1 MPFIVILSLFKTK
14 SGHNYFITM
23 TKRNR
28 SVSLVFSSCLLLIVL
43 CGFAP
48 AKAQR
53 IKDTAKKIV
62 LAAADKKATGSYVA
76 KEANVVYPD
85 LLCGAE
91 ENSVEYI
98 EKFSANRREYLMRMY
113 KKGKSFFPKAVTIL
127 RKHRLPDE
135 YKVLLA
141 LESAFNGNAVSKAGA
156 VGYWQIMDE
165 VAREYGLKYEP
176 QLSAAEKRK
185 LENEQK
191 KELLKKSAKAKTPK
205 KPAVKDDRKNFIK
218 STYAAARYLRDR
230 TRNLDNDP
238 LLVVASYNCGVGNVW
253 EAMKKTGLSNPDFW
267 DVKNYLPAE
276 TRSYVMNFIALNV
289 IFHNYD
295 KFINNT
301 LNFKDITIKAENI
314 ETNVSAAM
322 PASLNDY

>member
-1 MPFIVILSLFKTK
+1 MIKRIHSVSRFFYCSLF
-14 SGHNYFITM
+14 
-23 TKRNR
+23 
-28 SVSLVFSSCLLLIVL
+28 LIML
-43 CGFAP
+43 CGFIP
-48 AKAQR
+48 AQAQR
-53 IKDTAKKIV
+53 LKDTAKKIL
-62 LAAADKKATGSYVA
+62 LAATDKTETGNYAV

-113 KKGKSFFPKAVTIL
+113 KKGKTFFPKAATIL
-127 RKHRLPDE
+127 RKHRLPEE

-165 VAREYGLKYEP
+165 VAREYGLKYAP

-185 LENEQK
+185 QE
-191 KELLKKSAKAKTPK
+191 KELKKTAAKKGAKKIK
-205 KPAVKDDRKNFIK
+205 KAVVKDDRKNFIK
-218 STYAAARYLRDR
+218 STYAAARYLKDR

-289 IFHNYD
+289 IFHNYE
-295 KFINNT
+295 KFSKNA
-301 LNFKDITIKAENI
+301 LNFKPIKVKAQNI
-314 ETNVSAAM
+314 ATNVSAT
-322 PASLNDY
+322 ASASIND

>member
-1 MPFIVILSLFKTK
+1 
-14 SGHNYFITM
+14 M
-23 TKRNR
+23 TKRTH
-28 SVSLVFSSCLLLIVL
+28 SVSRFFFFILSAVML
-43 CGFAP
+43 CSFIP
-48 AKAQR
+48 AQAQR
-53 IKDTAKKIV
+53 LKDTAKKIL
-62 LAAADKKATGSYVA
+62 LAATDKKETGNYVV
-76 KEANVVYPD
+76 KQANVVYPD

-113 KKGKSFFPKAVTIL
+113 KKGKTFFPKAATIL
-127 RKHRLPDE
+127 RKHRLPEE

-165 VAREYGLKYEP
+165 VAREYGLKYAP

-185 LENEQK
+185 QE
-191 KELLKKSAKAKTPK
+191 KELKKAAAKKGAKKIK
-205 KPAVKDDRKNFIK
+205 KAVVKDDRKNFIK
-218 STYAAARYLRDR
+218 STYAAARYLKDR

-253 EAMKKTGLSNPDFW
+253 EAMKRTGLSNPDFW
-267 DVKNYLPAE
+267 DVKSYLPAE

-289 IFHNYD
+289 VFHNYE
-295 KFINNT
+295 KFAKNA
-301 LNFKDITIKAENI
+301 LNFKPIKVKADNI
-314 ETNVSAAM
+314 EKNVSATAS
-322 PASLNDY
+322 ASLND

>member
-1 MPFIVILSLFKTK
+1 
-14 SGHNYFITM
+14 M

-28 SVSLVFSSCLLLIVL
+28 PVSIFSASILLLIVF
-43 CGFAP
+43 CSVTP
-48 AKAQR
+48 VQAQR
-53 IKDTAKKIV
+53 AKDSTKKIV
-62 LAAADKKATGSYVA
+62 LAAVDKKETGNYVV
-76 KEANVVYPD
+76 KQANVVYPD
-85 LLCGAE
+85 LLCGTE
-91 ENSVEYI
+91 ENTGDYI

-113 KKGKSFFPKAVTIL
+113 KKGKTFFPKAATIL
-127 RKHRLPDE
+127 RKHRLPEE

-165 VAREYGLKYEP
+165 VAAEYGLKYAP
-176 QLSAAEKRK
+176 QLSAAEKKK
-185 LENEQK
+185 LEKEMK
-191 KELLKKSAKAKTPK
+191 KAESKKGAKKIK
-205 KPAVKDDRKNFIK
+205 KPVVIKDDRKNFLK
-218 STYAAARYLRDR
+218 STYAAARYLKDR

-289 IFHNYD
+289 IFHNYE
-295 KFINNT
+295 KFANNT
-301 LNFKDITIKAENI
+301 LNFKPVKVKAENI
-314 ETNVSAAM
+314 GTNISAIAD
-322 PASLNDY
+322 AAINEY